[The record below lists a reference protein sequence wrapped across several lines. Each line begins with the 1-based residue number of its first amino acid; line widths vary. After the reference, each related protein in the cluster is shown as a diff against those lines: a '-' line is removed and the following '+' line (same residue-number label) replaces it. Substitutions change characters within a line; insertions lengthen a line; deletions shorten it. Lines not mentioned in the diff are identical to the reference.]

1 MTSFNLGF
9 GNPRTDVCSTCVKL
23 KFTISATED
32 SEKKKDLVTELLVHK
47 MRAKKFYSQLK
58 EEHDDSVLTV
68 CFDLMQNQP
77 LPRSPIGD
85 AYYSRQLWQFFLGVL
100 VHQPGK
106 QDKDDVSFYTWGE
119 HEQGR
124 GANSVASALTHFI
137 EDRLTIPHHNI
148 KLIRL
153 FSDSCVGQNKNF
165 AVLLALHML
174 AAKYIVKFKHYF
186 PVRGHSFMPPD
197 RAFGRVE
204 KLLRRK
210 ETILMPCEY
219 FAVFSEVG
227 NVLRCGDDWKVFDF
241 KALAKTV
248 VKNQPGFR
256 ITDAKVLEVVPESS
270 QMTVKNFY
278 ASAGCQHSI
287 LKRGSRLSS
296 LVVKELPPIN
306 TVKAVKKRDVL
317 QLLQAM
323 GQNEVMQV
331 MNFYRSVCEES
342 DNNADESDNDE
353 AIMVRNEDNW

>member
-9 GNPRTDVCSTCVKL
+9 GNSRTDVCLTCVKL
-23 KFTISATED
+23 KSTISATND
-32 SEKKKDLVTELLVHK
+32 SEKKKDVVTELLVHK
-47 MRAKKFYSQLK
+47 MRAKKFYSLLK
-58 EEHDDSVLTV
+58 KEHDDSVLTV

-77 LPRSPIGD
+77 LPRSPIGE

-100 VHQPGK
+100 AHQPGK

-137 EDRLTIPHHNI
+137 EDRLTIPHHNN

-153 FSDSCVGQNKNF
+153 FNDSCVGQNKNF

-174 AAKYIVKFKHYF
+174 AAKYKVKFKHYF
-186 PVRGHSFMPPD
+186 SVRGHFFMPPD
-197 RAFGRVE
+197 RDFGRVE

-210 ETILMPCEY
+210 ETILMPREY

-227 NVLRCGDDWKVFDF
+227 NVLRYGDDLKVYDF
-241 KALAKTV
+241 TALAKTV

-270 QMTVKNFY
+270 QMTVKKLLCF
-278 ASAGCQHSI
+278 
-287 LKRGSRLSS
+287 SRLSTFN
-296 LVVKELPPIN
+296 L
-306 TVKAVKKRDVL
+306 KKRISLELVSC
-317 QLLQAM
+317 QRTSSNKHCKSCKK
-323 GQNEVMQV
+323 NET
-331 MNFYRSVCEES
+331 FYSFCKQWDKMKS
-342 DNNADESDNDE
+342 CKS
-353 AIMVRNEDNW
+353 